1 MSVAAGS
8 SRFRSEYLPLTAIFA
23 VALAYGLLVFNRGF
37 SAVDEGHCLL
47 LVELFRK
54 RFLPYRDFYF
64 QHTPL
69 SFWFQAMLF
78 QLFGPALIVNRI
90 YTLVLF
96 LILLLL
102 FCAIS
107 RHLAAP
113 PYRAIPPV
121 IFIGFSLGFARWSN
135 YAIDSVAV
143 DFLTLGALMRF
154 CRTRRLAWLFTAG
167 LLAGICFCIHQNS
180 GGAAAFTTLFAATLL
195 VKDRGRN
202 APWLGLLGSL
212 AAGLIAPLLV
222 LIVFARDGL
231 ALEFL
236 QAAFL
241 AGATKSWVWR
251 QIPRLILPALALFGL
266 YLGFL
271 VLAVRKILRMPTR
284 PAGGWLAGLA
294 LFHLAALAGI
304 LAVRAGPLALAAAS
318 GLAPFGLAALA
329 LYALRSDR
337 GLDPGQRRAVL
348 LSAVF
353 IVWMMVFG
361 ILSGFDF
368 GHNLLYGVWSL
379 VLVGYL
385 AERLVGA
392 VPESWRSKTRWA
404 LAGGTVT
411 LLLSGVALSLNNPN
425 HALAEEPLYQQT
437 LPLNLSRARGI
448 RVSPLLKEE
457 AEGIVGTVQRETR
470 PEDPI
475 LVFPLGGI
483 YYFLSDRQSG
493 TYWTF
498 LFFENF
504 SRQDQPLLIEQIERA
519 KIPLVI
525 VTDPEGSLGSL
536 LDIREIQQVY
546 GYILDHYQPG
556 ERYGRYRIYRR
567 KS

>member
-1 MSVAAGS
+1 MNSGPVPARFPSDRLSLLTVLLVAC
-8 SRFRSEYLPLTAIFA
+8 
-23 VALAYGLLVFNRGF
+23 AYYLLVFNRGF

-78 QLFGPALIVNRI
+78 EIFGPALIVNRI
-90 YTLVLF
+90 YNLVQS
-96 LILLLL
+96 LLLIWL
-102 FCAIS
+102 FWAIS
-107 RHLAAP
+107 RNLAAP
-113 PYRAIPPV
+113 PYRVIPPV
-121 IFIGFSLGFARWSN
+121 IFIGFSLGFAPWNN
-135 YAIDSVAV
+135 YAVDSVFV
-143 DFLTLGALMRF
+143 DFLTLGALLRF

-180 GGAAAFTTLFAATLL
+180 GGAAAFLTIFAVLL
-195 VKDRGRN
+195 VVKERGRH
-202 APWLGLLGSL
+202 APWLGLAGSL

-241 AGATKSWVWR
+241 AGGTKSWVWR

-266 YLGFL
+266 YLGMMI
-271 VLAVRKILRMPTR
+271 LAVQQIFRRPTR
-284 PAGGWLAGLA
+284 PAWGWLASLVLLHLAGLA
-294 LFHLAALAGI
+294 AI
-304 LAVRAGPLALAAAS
+304 LAFQKGPVALTAAS
-318 GLAPFGLAALA
+318 LLTPFGLAALA

-353 IVWMMVFG
+353 VIGMMVFG
-361 ILSGFDF
+361 TLSGFDF

-385 AERLVGA
+385 AERVVCA

-404 LAGGTVT
+404 LAGATAT
-411 LLLSGVALSLNNPN
+411 ALLSGVALNLNNP
-425 HALAEEPLYQQT
+425 LPPLSVEPLYQQT
-437 LPLNLSRARGI
+437 LPLNLSRARGL

-475 LVFPLGGI
+475 FVFPVGGI

-536 LDIREIQQVY
+536 LYIREIQQVY

-567 KS
+567 KP

>member
-1 MSVAAGS
+1 
-8 SRFRSEYLPLTAIFA
+8 
-23 VALAYGLLVFNRGF
+23 
-37 SAVDEGHCLL
+37 
-47 LVELFRK
+47 
-54 RFLPYRDFYF
+54 
-64 QHTPL
+64 
-69 SFWFQAMLF
+69 
-78 QLFGPALIVNRI
+78 
-90 YTLVLF
+90 
-96 LILLLL
+96 
-102 FCAIS
+102 
-107 RHLAAP
+107 
-113 PYRAIPPV
+113 
-121 IFIGFSLGFARWSN
+121 
-135 YAIDSVAV
+135 
-143 DFLTLGALMRF
+143 
-154 CRTRRLAWLFTAG
+154 
-167 LLAGICFCIHQNS
+167 
-180 GGAAAFTTLFAATLL
+180 
-195 VKDRGRN
+195 
-202 APWLGLLGSL
+202 
-212 AAGLIAPLLV
+212 
-222 LIVFARDGL
+222 
-231 ALEFL
+231 
-236 QAAFL
+236 
-241 AGATKSWVWR
+241 
-251 QIPRLILPALALFGL
+251 
-266 YLGFL
+266 
-271 VLAVRKILRMPTR
+271 MPTR

-353 IVWMMVFG
+353 IIWMMVFG

-411 LLLSGVALSLNNPN
+411 VLLSGVALSLNNPN

-483 YYFLSDRQSG
+483 YYFLSDRQSH